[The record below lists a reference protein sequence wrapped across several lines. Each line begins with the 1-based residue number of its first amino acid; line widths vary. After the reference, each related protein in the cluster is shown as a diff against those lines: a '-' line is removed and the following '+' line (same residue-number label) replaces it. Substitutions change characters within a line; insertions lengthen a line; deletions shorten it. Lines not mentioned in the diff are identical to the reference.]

1 MKSLNG
7 IELKQQLSWILNKLD
22 HGQLQ
27 SVRLRQNWL
36 ILEFYTTD
44 TWWLVVDLDPQVPQL
59 CLISPEQYN
68 AEIKKIFA
76 VKDVKP
82 ISLFLNAHAKN
93 LRVEN
98 LFLVHENDRIAKL
111 ILSNPFKSCQIDFY
125 LIPGRVNV
133 TVEAEGKSI
142 HWHKPKDLPAADLS
156 KIKKDPDNADTSQ
169 LNDLQL
175 TDWSER
181 SLQFIQQKIRP
192 YPTST
197 VVNANKSVT
206 NFNSTDSQA
215 NLVSTSDEATAKDAA
230 KNEQNHW
237 LQIEKNKIIKTIQKK
252 KKAIQEISLQVHS
265 EAAQNWLRFGEGLKY
280 YQTPPE
286 DLKELYDTSRS
297 RSENMEK
304 AFQKY
309 KDLERKK
316 TGSLQRIQIL
326 NEEIIKLENSLLNDK
341 LLMSDSKSKT
351 GTRQASNLM
360 SKANVAGRKFQL
372 EDGTEVVIGRSA
384 KDNLNLLR
392 KAQPTD
398 LWLHLK
404 DYPGSHAIVFKVSKI
419 QNLTTLQVHQITEW
433 LVKESLK
440 NKSLMI
446 GTFDVLMAEVRF
458 VKPIKGDKLGRV
470 TYQNEKTFTVTIK
483 K

>member
-1 MKSLNG
+1 
-7 IELKQQLSWILNKLD
+7 
-22 HGQLQ
+22 
-27 SVRLRQNWL
+27 
-36 ILEFYTTD
+36 
-44 TWWLVVDLDPQVPQL
+44 
-59 CLISPEQYN
+59 
-68 AEIKKIFA
+68 
-76 VKDVKP
+76 
-82 ISLFLNAHAKN
+82 
-93 LRVEN
+93 
-98 LFLVHENDRIAKL
+98 
-111 ILSNPFKSCQIDFY
+111 
-125 LIPGRVNV
+125 
-133 TVEAEGKSI
+133 
-142 HWHKPKDLPAADLS
+142 
-156 KIKKDPDNADTSQ
+156 
-169 LNDLQL
+169 
-175 TDWSER
+175 
-181 SLQFIQQKIRP
+181 
-192 YPTST
+192 

-265 EAAQNWLRFGEGLKY
+265 EAAQNWLRLGEGLKY

-286 DLKELYDTSRS
+286 DLKDLYDTSRS

-341 LLMSDSKSKT
+341 LLMSESKSKT

-372 EDGTEVVIGRSA
+372 EDGTEIVIGRSA

-404 DYPGSHAIVFKVSKI
+404 DYPGSHAIVFKVNKN
-419 QNLTTLQVHQITEW
+419 QNLTTMQVHQITEW

-446 GTFDVLMAEVRF
+446 GTFDVLVVEVRF